1 MALFLIY
8 TYTVLLPRHDYTSQH
23 QILRNIRECKQKG
36 SFLESTTSSKELH
49 LRLIMTVMA
58 TKDLITAR
66 SSNATP
72 SSVMWTSAKTI
83 GRN

>member
-1 MALFLIY
+1 MI
-8 TYTVLLPRHDYTSQH
+8 TRVSI
-23 QILRNIRECKQKG
+23 QILEKIAVTKG
-36 SFLESTTSSKELH
+36 SFLKSITCKKELY

-72 SSVMWTSAKTI
+72 SPVMWTSESTW
-83 GRN
+83 GN